1 FEVPAAEFTGTLPSP
16 PIHEELEPVDYFYSM
31 FGKES
36 ITLMKNQSNLYSP
49 QMNPNKPLCVSENE
63 MNRFISI
70 LLMTDVYSFPQQRF
84 FWMNAT
90 RVESLTSAMS
100 RDQFLPIKRN
110 INVVDNT
117 NILDNNDPNFDRA
130 YKVGP
135 LLNIF
140 KENFRKIPK
149 EENECLAL
157 YRRHSSGQKIPK
169 KNIMSLLKFR
179 VNVAAALLQCNPSSS
194 PTAKRG
200 RPSLQSIISDQTS
213 PKSSGATPNPLPS
226 KNIRMDRFTH

>member
-149 EENECLAL
+149 EE
-157 YRRHSSGQKIPK
+157 K
-169 KNIMSLLKFR
+169 
-179 VNVAAALLQCNPSSS
+179 
-194 PTAKRG
+194 
-200 RPSLQSIISDQTS
+200 
-213 PKSSGATPNPLPS
+213 
-226 KNIRMDRFTH
+226 

>member
-1 FEVPAAEFTGTLPSP
+1 MLRLYLYTGKEGKSEHGLYTHIALDLLELYKLGFNAVGTVRPNRLPGLIMKNEKDFSLEERGAIDHCVAEVDGVQICAMKWYDNNIVNCLSTL
-16 PIHEELEPVDYFYSM
+16 HACHPVDF
-31 FGKES
+31 
-36 ITLMKNQSNLYSP
+36 
-49 QMNPNKPLCVSENE
+49 V
-63 MNRFISI
+63 
-70 LLMTDVYSFPQQRF
+70 QRC
-84 FWMNAT
+84 
-90 RVESLTSAMS
+90 
-100 RDQFLPIKRN
+100 
-110 INVVDNT
+110 
-117 NILDNNDPNFDRA
+117 
-130 YKVGP
+130 
-135 LLNIF
+135 
-140 KENFRKIPK
+140 
-149 EENECLAL
+149 ECLAL